1 MTRKKI
7 LMIGP
12 YPPPE
17 GGWSTLIKEEREAL
31 ESRNANVFVLNMG
44 PSRKKKSDWYIRVF
58 GAFDLLLKMIWFSLR
73 GCIFRLHMNGDS
85 KKGIQIVL
93 IASLVQLL
101 GLKRPCLSFHA
112 GIDQRY
118 FPHRGSRALKLMWLV
133 VFNIPRVVICDCSEV
148 REMILMYR
156 REKEGV
162 HAVSPFSSRRISFD
176 VEPLDA
182 ETEGFLEK
190 HEPVVFSYF
199 AYRPEYDIE
208 MLFGAFRRFK
218 ADFPEAGLIAFDDRT
233 HQSPAIRAR
242 AEFMAADSAVARDIM
257 LLGSGTRDLFLTVL
271 GRADLYVRTPLT
283 DGVCSSVLEALHL
296 GVPVIAAD
304 NGYRP
309 ENVITFAGGSED
321 DLLDKLKYAS
331 ARLGEIRERIRGTKT
346 EPEDTVEKLVSIIE
360 GYYWK
365 RR

>member
-1 MTRKKI
+1 
-7 LMIGP
+7 
-12 YPPPE
+12 
-17 GGWSTLIKEEREAL
+17 
-31 ESRNANVFVLNMG
+31 
-44 PSRKKKSDWYIRVF
+44 
-58 GAFDLLLKMIWFSLR
+58 
-73 GCIFRLHMNGDS
+73 
-85 KKGIQIVL
+85 
-93 IASLVQLL
+93 
-101 GLKRPCLSFHA
+101 
-112 GIDQRY
+112 
-118 FPHRGSRALKLMWLV
+118 
-133 VFNIPRVVICDCSEV
+133 
-148 REMILMYR
+148 
-156 REKEGV
+156 
-162 HAVSPFSSRRISFD
+162 
-176 VEPLDA
+176 
-182 ETEGFLEK
+182 
-190 HEPVVFSYF
+190 
-199 AYRPEYDIE
+199 
-208 MLFGAFRRFK
+208 
-218 ADFPEAGLIAFDDRT
+218 
-233 HQSPAIRAR
+233 
-242 AEFMAADSAVARDIM
+242 MAADSAVARDIM